1 MTLDQMASAV
11 RSNIGTGLKEVGNY
25 VYSIE
30 QIKDEISN
38 TRSLIIMQDSEKGIL
53 NKSHF
58 AQKITN
64 LNELTIGTFPEEG
77 LIESN
82 SPVLITRIPKLAMT
96 KDNSSILYLGPKD
109 MSLNIKTYYSYDD
122 VKMHQY
128 SRTIKN
134 RPFALIDNV
143 HDDSGD
149 IPVYMT
155 NLGPAPFRYITTR
168 AIIDDPVKLMQ
179 NDGYYVD
186 SEEFP
191 APLAVQALIIDQL
204 SIKYINYYKRQLRP
218 NEAND
223 QTEKG

>member
-1 MTLDQMASAV
+1 MTLDEMASAI

-25 VYSIE
+25 VYSID

-38 TRSLIIMQDSEKGIL
+38 TRSLMIMGDSEKGVL
-53 NKSHF
+53 NKAYF

-64 LNELTIGTFPEEG
+64 LNKLTIGVFPEEG

-82 SPVLITRIPKLAMT
+82 SPILIAKIPKLAMT
-96 KDNSSILYLGPKD
+96 KDNSAVLYIGPKD

-122 VKMHQY
+122 VKMHKY

-143 HDDSGD
+143 HDDNGD
-149 IPVYMT
+149 ITVYIANT
-155 NLGPAPFRYITTR
+155 GPASFQYITLR

-179 NDGYYVD
+179 NDGYHVD

-191 APLAVQALIIDQL
+191 APLAIQALIIKQL
-204 SIKYINYYKRQLRP
+204 TGDYINYYKRQLKP
-218 NEAND
+218 NETND
-223 QTEKG
+223 QTDKG

>member
-1 MTLDQMASAV
+1 MTLDEMTSAI
-11 RSNIGTGLKEVGNY
+11 RSNIGAGLKDVGNF
-25 VYSIE
+25 VYSLE

-38 TRSLIIMQDSEKGIL
+38 TRSLIIMQESLKGTL
-53 NKSHF
+53 NRSYF

-64 LNELTIGTFPEEG
+64 LDELTVGIFPEEG

-82 SPVLITRIPKLAMT
+82 SPVLIAKIPKLAMT

-128 SRTIKN
+128 NRTIKN

-143 HDDSGD
+143 HNADGD
-149 IPVYMT
+149 IPVYIANT
-155 NLGPAPFRYITTR
+155 GPSSFKYITIR
-168 AIIDDPVKLMQ
+168 AIIDDPVKLLQ
-179 NDGYYVD
+179 KDGYYVD

-191 APLAVQALIIDQL
+191 APLAIQALIIDQL
-204 SIKYINYYKRQLRP
+204 TVKYINYYKKFMRP
-218 NEAND
+218 NEYND
-223 QTEKG
+223 QTDKP

>member
-1 MTLDQMASAV
+1 MTLEEMISAI
-11 RSNIGTGLKEVGNY
+11 RSNVGTGLKEVGDY
-25 VYSIE
+25 VYSLD

-38 TRSLIIMQDSEKGIL
+38 MRSLMIMQYSVKGVL

-64 LNELTIGTFPEEG
+64 LSKLTVGIFPEEG

-82 SPVLITRIPKLAMT
+82 SPVLVAKIPKLAMT
-96 KDNSSILYLGPKD
+96 KDDSSVLYLGPKD
-109 MSLNIKTYYSYDD
+109 MSLNIKTYYSFND
-122 VKMHQY
+122 VKMHKY

-143 HDDSGD
+143 HNDDGD
-149 IPVYMT
+149 IPVYIANT
-155 NLGPAPFRYITTR
+155 GPASFQYITVR
-168 AIIDDPVKLMQ
+168 AIIDDPVKLLQ
-179 NDGYYVD
+179 NNGYYVD

-204 SIKYINYYKRQLRP
+204 TMKYLNYFKKPLRA
-218 NEAND
+218 NEFND
-223 QTEKG
+223 QTDKT